1 MKRMDRTEVL
11 KNIARGGVL
20 AGIVGYGVVLV
31 SRTEKVECSSRCGA
45 CAKLQNG
52 TCSLGLK

>member
-1 MKRMDRTEVL
+1 MKTLNRKQVL

-31 SRTEKVECSSRCGA
+31 SREGKLDCSTICGG
-45 CAKLQNG
+45 CVKLKDG
-52 TCSLGLK
+52 KCSLGLK